1 MPTPHAVAEAGPIA
15 QLGYVVDDVT
25 GAMDHW
31 VRELDV
37 GPFFYLPSPPLHDLR
52 YRGEP
57 TSARIA
63 VALSYSGDLQVE
75 LIQPLDDE
83 PTPYRDF
90 RAEHGTGL
98 HHVARFA
105 ADFDAAVER
114 LRATGR
120 EPYYAGRGM
129 TPDQRFAYFDSTV
142 HGGTVLELVETAGLG
157 AFFDHIKR
165 TCASWDGTDPV
176 RTIEF

>member
-1 MPTPHAVAEAGPIA
+1 VPTSPPAPGAGPIA

-25 GAMDHW
+25 AAMDHW
-31 VRELDV
+31 TRELDV

-52 YRGEP
+52 YRGQAV
-57 TSARIA
+57 SARIA
-63 VALSYSGDLQVE
+63 VALSYSGPLQIE

-105 ADFDAAVER
+105 DDFDGVIDGY
-114 LRATGR
+114 RARGH
-120 EPYYAGRGM
+120 EPYYEGRGM
-129 TPDQRFAYFDSTV
+129 TSDQRFAYFDSTV
-142 HGGTVLELVETAGLG
+142 HGGTVYEVVETAGVG
-157 AFFDHIKR
+157 AFFDHIR
-165 TCASWDGTDPV
+165 TVCATWDGSEPV
-176 RTIEF
+176 HTIKL